1 MASTLA
7 KRDAPHQP
15 AANWPEKIVI
25 DGRLIIGRN
34 PASVRVVGEVVVK
47 QLKASD

>member
-7 KRDAPHQP
+7 KRAATHQP
-15 AANWPEKIVI
+15 ATNWPEKIVI

-34 PASVRVVGEVVVK
+34 PASVRAVGKVVVK